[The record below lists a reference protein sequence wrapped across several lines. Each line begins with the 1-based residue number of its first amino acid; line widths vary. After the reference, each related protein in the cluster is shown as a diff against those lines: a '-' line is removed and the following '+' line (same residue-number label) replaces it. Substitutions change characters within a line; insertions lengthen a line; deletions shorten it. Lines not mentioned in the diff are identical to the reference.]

1 MKLPVFDLL
10 AGVWTGAVKPYVHTL
25 FAAMFPHVKAAI
37 IHADPDVEPETLV
50 AGLPQGYALDFAT
63 GSKKHGDFVMT
74 TEPVAE
80 KFWRTAEE
88 AVAYGSTLLTP
99 CYGVPPVRLKLNVLV
114 VEEDGERGTGDCHA
128 KPSVGLWGML
138 KGDVRRAAQF
148 RLGVK
153 DLGIIAKG
161 TMVVPGEDGYDL
173 DAEGIDIIMP
183 RSAFKCS
190 NKPEAG
196 MHTWDAFLGV
206 VAWSEARPTKMGW
219 QVVQWFSKEAVTKD
233 LLPKVEVV
241 AAQLLEAMTDIRTLA
256 SYLKLDAAE
265 YEMPLLDI
273 ILADRNGLL
282 SQHPYIV
289 RGIAKM
295 LRRKWLDL
303 AEGGGMKWTGLMGL
317 PNDALPNNTI
327 ATNDVPV
334 GPVLV
339 TRYPLRSQ
347 ADLQLW
353 HNVGGASDVRGVV
366 WMNHTTAG
374 KVAGD
379 FDGDYF
385 QVTPAEEYPHL
396 AEEVKAFSND
406 VEIIKVKERKQS
418 PLTQMELARVMLE
431 NANSQVGLIATMIAR
446 AHVHGYGHLIPKL
459 AQELQISVD
468 KFKYNL
474 DHDYEFLEECNKV
487 LPPVAWLKDH
497 KKECVYRT
505 RPMQVC
511 NGEGTVGFLAQT
523 VNRLWQPRNVLAR
536 PLLEFKS
543 LLPQATDERVKELA
557 TKLAI
562 NYGRA
567 LHRIGSLEEE
577 QQERERSRLFESLR
591 DWAAKQDNPTEWAC
605 ALWHAVHTKSDA
617 STGSLAF
624 HAFPAEIVKAL
635 ETAEL
640 PEQDKVAIVGL
651 QFNAYKDTYTQF
663 AGQVHEVK
671 FAMQPL
677 KGRLRM
683 AALVNDNVLGFVS
696 SETPVKAG
704 RRKVALTHS
713 DNGRGL
719 VVYATP
725 AH

>member
-99 CYGVPPVRLKLNVLV
+99 CYGVPPVRLKLEVLV
-114 VEEDGERGTGDCHA
+114 VQDGEYETGDCHA
-128 KPSVGLWGML
+128 KASTGLWGEL

-148 RLGVK
+148 RLGAPG
-153 DLGIIAKG
+153 LIAKG
-161 TMVVPGEDGYDL
+161 TMAVQEEL
-173 DAEGIDIIMP
+173 DEQGIDLVLP
-183 RSAFKCS
+183 LSAFKCS
-190 NKPEAG
+190 NKPALG
-196 MHTWDAFLGV
+196 RHTWDAYLGV

-219 QVVQWFSKEAVTKD
+219 QVLQWFSQEAVEKD
-233 LLPKVEVV
+233 LLSRLEVV
-241 AAQLLEAMTDIRTLA
+241 AAQLLEAMTDNRRLA
-256 SYLKLDAAE
+256 KLLKLDAAE
-265 YEMPLLDI
+265 YEVPLLDLV
-273 ILADRNGLL
+273 LADRNGLL

-289 RGIAKM
+289 QGLARM

-303 AEGGGMKWTGLMGL
+303 AEGAGMKWTGLMGL

-353 HNVGGASDVRGVV
+353 HNVGGASDVHGVV

-396 AEEVKAFSND
+396 AETVKAFSNNL
-406 VEIIKVKERKQS
+406 EIIKVKERKQS
-418 PLTQMELARVMLE
+418 PLTQMELAQVMLE

-505 RPMQVC
+505 RPMQVAQ
-511 NGEGTVGFLAQT
+511 GEGTVGFLVET
-523 VNRLWQPRNVLAR
+523 VNRFWKPRDVLAR

-591 DWAAKQDNPTEWAC
+591 DWAAKVENPREWAC
-605 ALWHAVHTKSDA
+605 ALWHTVHTKSDA

-624 HAFPAEIVKAL
+624 HAFPAEILKAL
-635 ETAEL
+635 ETAEV

-671 FAMQPL
+671 FAMRPL
-677 KGRLRM
+677 KGRMRM
-683 AALVNDNVLGFVS
+683 AALVGENVLGFVS
-696 SETPVKAG
+696 SETPVQQG

-725 AH
+725 VM

>member
-25 FAAMFPHVKAAI
+25 FGVLF
-37 IHADPDVEPETLV
+37 PDVEAAILHVNPDAEPEAV
-50 AGLPQGYALDFAT
+50 VNGLPAGFQLDFAT
-63 GSKKHGDFVMT
+63 GSKKHGDFIIT
-74 TEPVAE
+74 TEPVAD

-99 CYGVPPVRLKLNVLV
+99 CYGLPPFRVMLNVLV
-114 VEEDGERGTGDCHA
+114 VEDGEYGTGDCHA
-128 KPSVGLWGML
+128 KASAGLWARL
-138 KGDVRRAAQF
+138 HGDLNRAAQF
-148 RLGVK
+148 RLAALTEGV
-153 DLGIIAKG
+153 IAKG
-161 TMVVPGEDGYDL
+161 TVVAKDALPQGVDL
-173 DAEGIDIIMP
+173 VMP
-183 RSAFKCS
+183 KSAFKCS
-190 NKPEAG
+190 NKPAIG
-196 MHTWDAFLGV
+196 MHTWDAVLGV
-206 VAWSEARPTKMGW
+206 VAWSESRPTKMGW
-219 QVVQWFSKEAVTKD
+219 QVLQWFSVEAVTRD
-233 LLPKVEVV
+233 LLPRVEVV

-256 SYLKLDAAE
+256 GYLKLDAAE
-265 YEMPLLDI
+265 YELPLLDLV
-273 ILADRNGLL
+273 LADKGGLL

-289 RGIAKM
+289 RGLAKM
-295 LRRKWLDL
+295 LRRRWLDM

-317 PNDALPNNTI
+317 PNDSLPDGVI
-327 ATNDVPV
+327 ATNDIPV

-339 TRYPLRSQ
+339 TRYPLR
-347 ADLQLW
+347 AWVDLQAW
-353 HNVGGASDVRGVV
+353 QNVGGASGLRGVV
-366 WMNHTTAG
+366 EMNHRTAAMLG
-374 KVAGD
+374 GD
-379 FDGDYF
+379 FDGDF
-385 QVTPAEEYPHL
+385 FEVTPAEEYPNL
-396 AEEVKAFSND
+396 AAEIRAFAEKPG
-406 VEIIKVKERKQS
+406 VEILKVKDRKADPMDQVS
-418 PLTQMELARVMLE
+418 LARVMLE
-431 NANSQVGLIATMIAR
+431 NANSMVGLIATLIAR
-446 AHVHGYGHLIPKL
+446 ANIDGREDLIPQL
-459 AQELQISVD
+459 AQELQVSVD

-511 NGEGTVGFLAQT
+511 DGEGTVGFLAQT

-567 LHRIGSLEEE
+567 LRRIGSLEEE

-624 HAFPAEIVKAL
+624 HAFPAEILKAL

-725 AH
+725 VM